1 MPDWPR
7 HPPTLTTTT
16 APAGANC
23 AAAVSGTAL
32 SRSAWVATTNSEASG
47 ADVPAHALDGN
58 LTTRFSTDEDQAAGL
73 YFEVNLGSAQAFDEL
88 EMEVPGSAG
97 DYARGYDVEV
107 SATGT
112 AWATVAA
119 CTGTGTPEV
128 VSFPAQT
135 DQYVRVVLTTG
146 VTTNWWSI
154 DEFYLYNPAT
164 SGTTTTTSAPTTTTT
179 APTTTTTA
187 PTTTSTAPTTTTS
200 PTTTTTVPTGGSF
213 GPNVYVFS
221 PGEAESTIQ
230 SEVNTI
236 YTNQQG
242 NQFGTARYALLFEPG
257 TYGSSSDPLTIN
269 VGYYEEVAGLGQ
281 SPTATVIDGVINSY
295 NQCSGTTCNA
305 TDNFWRSVYNLT
317 IDVNSAGTSGC
328 YNDGDDFW
336 ASSQASP
343 LRRVDVNGN
352 ITFMDFCESPAYAS
366 GGFVSDSEFNGG
378 EVDNGSQQQY
388 FVRNSNIDDWTNG
401 VWNQV
406 FCGDNGAPATNFNV
420 SGGVYTTV
428 STCGN
433 TEEEP
438 YLYSNSS
445 GAYDVFVPSLQA
457 NSSGPTWAGG
467 NTPGSSLP
475 LADFFVASPWNSV
488 AQINSALAAG
498 DDLILTPG
506 VYQLGWTIDVPDANT
521 KIIGLGFPTLV
532 PTNGNITMDVSDV
545 AGVNISG
552 VIFDAGPTNSP
563 VLLQV
568 GVAGSTANYSS
579 NPVTLDDI
587 FFRVGGAT
595 AGQATTSLVDDSNY
609 SIIDD
614 MWAWRADHG
623 NGVGWTENAA
633 ANGLIVNGNNVSA
646 YGLAVE
652 HYQQYEVE
660 WNGQG
665 GKVVFFRNENPYD
678 PPSQSAWMASSTQD
692 GYPAFYIPNSVTTF
706 QGYGMGSYCFFNQG
720 VAIEN
725 AMAFQA
731 PATSGVVFTS
741 LLTVFLNGSG
751 GIASVINGTG
761 AAVSSSS
768 TKPSDITN
776 YS

>member
-1 MPDWPR
+1 M
-7 HPPTLTTTT
+7 
-16 APAGANC
+16 
-23 AAAVSGTAL
+23 
-32 SRSAWVATTNSEASG
+32 
-47 ADVPAHALDGN
+47 
-58 LTTRFSTDEDQAAGL
+58 
-73 YFEVNLGSAQAFDEL
+73 
-88 EMEVPGSAG
+88 
-97 DYARGYDVEV
+97 
-107 SATGT
+107 
-112 AWATVAA
+112 
-119 CTGTGTPEV
+119 
-128 VSFPAQT
+128 
-135 DQYVRVVLTTG
+135 
-146 VTTNWWSI
+146 
-154 DEFYLYNPAT
+154 
-164 SGTTTTTSAPTTTTT
+164 
-179 APTTTTTA
+179 
-187 PTTTSTAPTTTTS
+187 
-200 PTTTTTVPTGGSF
+200 
-213 GPNVYVFS
+213 
-221 PGEAESTIQ
+221 
-230 SEVNTI
+230 
-236 YTNQQG
+236 
-242 NQFGTARYALLFEPG
+242 
-257 TYGSSSDPLTIN
+257 
-269 VGYYEEVAGLGQ
+269 
-281 SPTATVIDGVINSY
+281 
-295 NQCSGTTCNA
+295 
-305 TDNFWRSVYNLT
+305 
-317 IDVNSAGTSGC
+317 
-328 YNDGDDFW
+328 
-336 ASSQASP
+336 
-343 LRRVDVNGN
+343 DVNGN

-498 DDLILTPG
+498 DDLISTPG

-623 NGVGWTENAA
+623 NGVGWTENTA
-633 ANGLIVNGNNVSA
+633 ANGLIVN
-646 YGLAVE
+646 
-652 HYQQYEVE
+652 
-660 WNGQG
+660 
-665 GKVVFFRNENPYD
+665 
-678 PPSQSAWMASSTQD
+678 
-692 GYPAFYIPNSVTTF
+692 VTT
-706 QGYGMGSYCFFNQG
+706 
-720 VAIEN
+720 
-725 AMAFQA
+725 
-731 PATSGVVFTS
+731 
-741 LLTVFLNGSG
+741 
-751 GIASVINGTG
+751 
-761 AAVSSSS
+761 
-768 TKPSDITN
+768 
-776 YS
+776 